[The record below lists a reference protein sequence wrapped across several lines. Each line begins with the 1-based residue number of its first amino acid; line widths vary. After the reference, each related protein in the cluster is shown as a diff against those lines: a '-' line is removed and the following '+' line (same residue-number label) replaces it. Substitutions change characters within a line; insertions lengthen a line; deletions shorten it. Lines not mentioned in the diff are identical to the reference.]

1 MPTVSLP
8 VPGELLFFLFSL
20 NNSCIHS
27 LFLKF
32 SKFATVYVGFVIYV
46 SLSEDVDFRLAIKI
60 CLLTQFEQRDINE
73 VARYVFHLPSEL

>member
-8 VPGELLFFLFSL
+8 VPGELLVFLFSP
-20 NNSCIHS
+20 NNSCIDS

-46 SLSEDVDFRLAIKI
+46 SLFFFSPQIPASILALNQSFQENFLQ
-60 CLLTQFEQRDINE
+60 LLSNWLQS
-73 VARYVFHLPSEL
+73 YV